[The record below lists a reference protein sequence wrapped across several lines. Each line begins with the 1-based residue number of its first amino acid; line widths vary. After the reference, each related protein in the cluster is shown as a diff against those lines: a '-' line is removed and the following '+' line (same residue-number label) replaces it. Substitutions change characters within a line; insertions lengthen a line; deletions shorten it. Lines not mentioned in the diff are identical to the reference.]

1 MKIVVLDGYTLN
13 PGDNPW
19 TDLEKMGDLTVHD
32 RTRKEDFLERTRS
45 ADILLTNK
53 TPITAQQIG
62 QLPNLKFISVLAT
75 GYNIV
80 DIAAAR
86 ERRIPVANVPIYGT
100 DAVAQHVK
108 ALILEHT
115 NHVGEYARSV
125 ADGEWVKSP
134 DFCYIKKPLLE
145 LRDFSLGII
154 GFGRIG
160 QRVAELGHAFGMK
173 ILYANRSKK
182 EGISLP
188 AQHVLMDRLFGE
200 SDIISLHCPQGPENF
215 QFVNQELLNRMKP
228 TAFLINT
235 ARGTLI
241 HEADLAQ
248 ALRDHK
254 LAGAALD
261 VLSKEP
267 PDWAN
272 PLLQAPNCTITPH
285 IAWSSLPARKRLM
298 RTTVENVQAFLQGI
312 PRYIN
317 QAA

>member
-19 TDLEKMGDLTVHD
+19 NELEKFGDLTIHD
-32 RTRKEDFLERTRS
+32 RTRKEDFLERARP

-53 TPITAQQIG
+53 TPITAEQIG
-62 QLPNLKFISVLAT
+62 QLPNLKFVSVLAT

-80 DIAAAR
+80 DVAAAR
-86 ERRIPVANVPIYGT
+86 QRGIPVSNVPIYGT
-100 DAVAQHVK
+100 DTVAQHVM

-125 ADGEWVKSP
+125 AAGDWAACP
-134 DFCYIKKPLLE
+134 DFSYVKRPIVDLGGL
-145 LRDFSLGII
+145 SLGIV

-160 QRVAELGHAFGMK
+160 RRVAELGHAFGMK
-173 ILYANRSKK
+173 ILYAARSVK
-182 EGISLP
+182 EGIPAP
-188 AQHVLMDRLFGE
+188 AQHVPMDRLFAE
-200 SDIISLHCPQGPENF
+200 SDLISLHCSQGPENF
-215 QFVNQELLNRMKP
+215 QFVNKALLSRMKP
-228 TAFLINT
+228 TAFLVNT

-261 VLSKEP
+261 VLSREP
-267 PDWAN
+267 PDPAN
-272 PLLQAPNCTITPH
+272 PLLQAPNCFITPH

-298 RTTVENVQAFLQGI
+298 QTTLENIQAFLKGV
-312 PRYIN
+312 PLNRVN
-317 QAA
+317 